1 MCNLDLQEETDG
13 YWNLVFPRLLQSKIH
28 LYDPI
33 PREREKALDALT
45 KGMQLLAEMEAVWG

>member
-1 MCNLDLQEETDG
+1 MGETEG

-28 LYDPI
+28 LYDLI
-33 PREREKALDALT
+33 PREREKALDVLT